1 MSDFVLTIPVLE
13 ETRREIESH
22 LIDAGAHTVF
32 IVDQA
37 GNIITSCGKTHNGI
51 LDFTSLA
58 ALTAANFA
66 ATSQIA
72 RLIGEDDFSLLF
84 HKGKKDSIHFA
95 RLGDDFIL
103 VTIFGDDVSLGIIR
117 LKVSELMLR
126 LSSILGI
133 SV

>member
-1 MSDFVLTIPVLE
+1 MNDFVLTIPVLE
-13 ETRREIESH
+13 ETRSEIESH
-22 LIDAGAHTVF
+22 LIEAGAHTVLL
-32 IVDQA
+32 VDQA
-37 GNIITSCGKTHNGI
+37 GNIIASCGNSRL
-51 LDFTSLA
+51 LDYTSLA

-117 LKVSELMLR
+117 LKVSELIRR
-126 LSSILGI
+126 LSTILGI
-133 SV
+133 PV